1 MGPRVIDL
9 SGWDGAEVSARRI
22 VAALRR
28 DGVPA
33 TYFPPDRCGGG
44 RIVAIDGGVA
54 RAYYAPDRGTDGGR

>member
-1 MGPRVIDL
+1 MIDL

-28 DGVPA
+28 DGTPA

-54 RAYYAPDRGTDGGR
+54 RACYAQDGGADGGR